1 MESVSVSNSQ
11 PRVQSLV
18 SWKSWIYVIV
28 PAAALI
34 VAIAIKGVFL
44 DYTHVLFGGMWTGID
59 LYMGLVLGPILGKV
73 SPQARTEIIK
83 RLVPV
88 MLFLMPSIATVAI
101 TAGIYLAMSEGIF
114 TLSLPVIIAAGI
126 IVAVLTIQGFGIFL
140 PNEVRIFLEL
150 NREKPDIQK
159 MSRLAMMNF
168 RLSGVQAIFQIAIIF
183 IMANIAM
190 NNYYLHF

>member
-1 MESVSVSNSQ
+1 MESVNLSNSQ
-11 PRVQSLV
+11 ARVQSLV

-34 VAIAIKGVFL
+34 IAIAIKGIFL

-114 TLSLPVIIAAGI
+114 SLSLPVIIAAGI
-126 IVAVLTIQGFGIFL
+126 IVAILTIQGFGVFL

-150 NREKPDIQK
+150 NKEKPDIQK

>member
-1 MESVSVSNSQ
+1 MESVNLSNSQ
-11 PRVQSLV
+11 ARVQSLV

-34 VAIAIKGVFL
+34 IAIAIKGIFL

-114 TLSLPVIIAAGI
+114 SLSLPVIIAAGI
-126 IVAVLTIQGFGIFL
+126 IVAILTIQGFGVFL
-140 PNEVRIFLEL
+140 PNRT
-150 NREKPDIQK
+150 
-159 MSRLAMMNF
+159 
-168 RLSGVQAIFQIAIIF
+168 
-183 IMANIAM
+183 
-190 NNYYLHF
+190 